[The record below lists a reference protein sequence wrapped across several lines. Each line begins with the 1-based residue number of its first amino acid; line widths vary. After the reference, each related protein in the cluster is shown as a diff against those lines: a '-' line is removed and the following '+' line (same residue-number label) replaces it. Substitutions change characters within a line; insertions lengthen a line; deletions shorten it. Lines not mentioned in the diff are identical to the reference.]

1 MSKKVLLLLT
11 VFSLV
16 FLTAVSLSA
25 AEVLR
30 EGSQGASVEA
40 VQEKLN
46 QVGYEVN
53 IDGIFGPG
61 TREALIDFQ
70 SGENLTPDG
79 VFGPKTSATLNQAV
93 AEVQKASTTTYTVQS
108 GDTLSQIASKF
119 DSEIDEIMRINGLSD
134 YMIYPG
140 DELDIPSGEAGN
152 IVSQSEGQQESRAI
166 KYEVQQGDSL
176 SVIASRHGVDIDDI
190 RKANN
195 ISGDRI
201 IAGETLKIPVS
212 GSVFQSAGRTSSIE
226 KLSWPV
232 QGNIT
237 SGFGNRVHPVTR
249 SRNFHTGIDISTGYG
264 EQVKAADSGRVVHS
278 GWMGGYGHTVIID
291 HGNNKETLYAHNSRL
306 YVRQG
311 QRVSR
316 GEVIAAVGN
325 SGTATGSHL
334 HFEVIINGKHQ
345 NPENYLP

>member
-1 MSKKVLLLLT
+1 MSKKALLLLT
-11 VFSLV
+11 VLSLV

-30 EGSQGASVEA
+30 EGSRGASVEA

-70 SGENLTPDG
+70 SEENLTPDG
-79 VFGPKTSATLNQAV
+79 VFGPKTSNALNQAV
-93 AEVQKASTTTYTVQS
+93 VQVQKASSTTYTVQS

-140 DELDIPSGEAGN
+140 DELDIPSGHSRDT
-152 IVSQSEGQQESRAI
+152 ISQTEEPQESQVI
-166 KYEVQQGDSL
+166 KYDVQQGDSL
-176 SVIASRHGVDIDDI
+176 SVIARRHEVDIDDI

-195 ISGDRI
+195 LSGDRI
-201 IAGETLKIPVS
+201 IAGETLRIPVS
-212 GSVFQSAGRTSSIE
+212 GSGSHSAGRTSTRE

-249 SRNFHTGIDISTGYG
+249 ARDFHTGIDISTSYG
-264 EQVKAADSGRVVHS
+264 EQVKAADSGQVVHS
-278 GWMGGYGHTVIID
+278 GWMGGYGHTVVID

-311 QRVSR
+311 QKVSR

-325 SGTATGSHL
+325 SGVATGSHL
-334 HFEVIINGKHQ
+334 HFEVIINGEHQ